1 MTQVITNDVSAIV
14 PELWSKMVQ
23 VPLYKSLV
31 ALEIADMKL
40 GDYSN
45 SDTIHIP
52 RFGNLSATTYT
63 AGTTISAV
71 AQDWAYDTLV
81 ISSYIVA
88 PFYVDDVHKIQ
99 TNIDAARELAT
110 EAAFRLKNRI
120 DTDVLKNITGA
131 DGFMPADDLDIGT
144 GSTNG
149 APVSA
154 GSANII
160 NVFAGAR
167 KFLRDHNVEE
177 LGDWCCI
184 VSPKIASQVEKKAA
198 TVGFNVADSTLRNGY
213 AGDFMGFQVYISN
226 NLPSGNL
233 SAIAPAA
240 GNGIIGGL
248 SGAGASG
255 TTVGRASYFGRK
267 GTISVAMQKSP
278 GLEIKPKDDMLGSN
292 FIFWT
297 VYGSTVTTKNKER
310 GINLSMPTAFTG

>member
-1 MTQVITNDVSAIV
+1 MTQVITNDVSAIT
-14 PELWSKMVQ
+14 PEIWSTMVQ
-23 VPLYKSLV
+23 IPLYKSLV
-31 ALEIADMKL
+31 ALDIVNMRSETAQYGK
-40 GDYSN
+40 
-45 SDTIHIP
+45 TIHIP

-63 AGTTISAV
+63 PGTTISAV
-71 AQDWAYDTLV
+71 ASDWAFDNLV
-81 ISSYIVA
+81 VSSYIQST
-88 PFYVDDVHKIQ
+88 FYVDDVHRIQ
-99 TNIDAARELAT
+99 ANVDQARELAT

-131 DGFMPADDLDIGT
+131 DGFMPADNLDLGL
-144 GSTNG
+144 GATNG

-177 LGDWCCI
+177 VGDWCCI
-184 VSPKIASQVEKKAA
+184 VPPKIAQQIEVKAA
-198 TVGFNVADSTLRNGY
+198 TVGFSVADATLKNGY
-213 AGDFMGFQVYISN
+213 MGPWMGFQVYVSN

-240 GNGIIGGL
+240 GNGVIGGL
-248 SGAGASG
+248 SGANASG
-255 TTVGRASYFGRK
+255 TTPGRATYFGRK
-267 GTISVAMQKSP
+267 GTIDFAWQKQPAM
-278 GLEIKPKDDMLGSN
+278 EIRQKDDMIGAN

-297 VYGSTVTTKNKER
+297 VYGSTVTTKNRER